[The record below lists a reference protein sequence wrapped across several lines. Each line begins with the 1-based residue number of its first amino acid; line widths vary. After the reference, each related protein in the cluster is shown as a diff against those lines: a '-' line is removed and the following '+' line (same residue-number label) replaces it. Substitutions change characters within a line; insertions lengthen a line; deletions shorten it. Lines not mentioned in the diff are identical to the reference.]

1 MQTPNSLGIGDG
13 KAPGF
18 FVVVGDMERLVVC
31 QCGLAA
37 GNVTSC

>member
-18 FVVVGDMERLVVC
+18 FVVGDMERLVVC

-37 GNVTSC
+37 GKVTSC

>member
-18 FVVVGDMERLVVC
+18 FVVKKGGEEIINISSSPLLV
-31 QCGLAA
+31 L
-37 GNVTSC
+37 